1 MVFSRCFRSF
11 SKHLHSGKNIF
22 NPMFPFRQCGG
33 GGGVYSTVD
42 SIVWIMEARKP
53 DRQGKLSVLLA
64 NLLPCFIS
72 YCHVIARMELLVF
85 VCAYSWYVGRAREN
99 GGGHIGQF
107 QSFMHRLNV
116 MASGG

>member
-1 MVFSRCFRSF
+1 MW
-11 SKHLHSGKNIF
+11 
-22 NPMFPFRQCGG
+22 G